1 MFYRFAGKQEFE
13 DLCSKQGLDAAAH
26 YRFMQ
31 KLLSYASPK
40 KRALPASSSKGSAP
54 DVVSNLRSGGS
65 SSDSNMVL
73 IIDDDVMSEPSNDS
87 SSGASSGS
95 DDNDIVILDDE

>member
-73 IIDDDVMSEPSNDS
+73 IDDDVMSEPSNDS